1 MMAAVILVL
10 VPPAGKVNIYMALNF
25 LRLERTALLLANII
39 SHASI
44 LSITLPSFRY
54 SNLIKV
60 QNVYSVD

>member
-1 MMAAVILVL
+1 MAAVILVL
-10 VPPAGKVNIYMALNF
+10 VPPAGKVNIYTALNF

-39 SHASI
+39 SHTSI
-44 LSITLPSFRY
+44 LSVTLPSFRY